1 MAQILIDSTTRA
13 IYLVEEGPNPSTD
26 YFLLPA
32 LRGLSLPVV
41 RCSWSSRLPGAQ
53 ELTNATVVFVRYI
66 PTDWKRL
73 ISQTRHSLTELVYF
87 MDDDLWD
94 VGAAAGLSWKYR
106 FKLARYATRH
116 QRWLKAMQ
124 ATLWISTKWLADK
137 YASQQPRLLRP
148 AMLEPTTSMAAML
161 EPATSKAAMLEPPT
175 SLAAMLKPATSKAA
189 ILKPVTS
196 MGASSTS
203 AATPTLQL
211 FYHGSAS
218 HRADIEWLY
227 PVIKT
232 VLARDTRLHF
242 EIIGDVRTR
251 ALYGSLERCT
261 VLAPLKWPAYRKL
274 LETPGRH
281 IGLAPAVPHP
291 FNRARSHTKFFDITS
306 TGAVGIYAAQ
316 GPCRGVLADRKHG
329 LLVEMTPEA
338 WVEAI
343 LLLADDSTLR
353 QALYAHAVAHAHAL
367 SKP

>member
-124 ATLWISTKWLADK
+124 ATLWVSTKWLADK

-175 SLAAMLKPATSKAA
+175 SLAAMLKPATSKAT

-196 MGASSTS
+196 MGACSTS
-203 AATPTLQL
+203 AARPTLQL

-227 PVIKT
+227 PVIKA
-232 VLARDTRLHF
+232 VLTRDNRLSVEISGDTR
-242 EIIGDVRTR
+242 TQ
-251 ALYGSLERCT
+251 ALYGALERCT
-261 VLAPLKWPAYRKL
+261 ILKPLKWPAYRTL
-274 LETPGRH
+274 LASSKRH

-291 FNRARSHTKFFDITS
+291 FNRARSHTKFFDITAA
-306 TGAVGIYAAQ
+306 GATGIYAAQ
-316 GPCRGVLADRKHG
+316 GPCQGILEHRQHG
-329 LLVEMTPEA
+329 LLVDMDPEA
-338 WVEAI
+338 WIEAI
-343 LLLADDSTLR
+343 LLLAKDHTLR
-353 QALYAHAVAHAHAL
+353 HALYAQAVDKTYAL
-367 SKP
+367 STS